1 MRLLQSKN
9 LVYLTVPPVLGI
21 VLHLIYVTTSHFA
34 EPSGFS
40 IPFLVKEILLFY
52 FYIYCLSRTYK
63 AFEAKVGN
71 RLSLPRHALV
81 FLMAFVISLVV
92 SLIVYTA
99 MKQFYITVFHENDT
113 VSLHHL
119 TVRSL
124 STTAGFILIYSVF
137 ISNRYHSKAISL
149 QLKEEQFQRERVEM
163 KYQLLSNKVNPHF
176 LFNNLNTLHSLIAAA
191 PKTAEDFLISLSKIM
206 RYSFKNHENDRV
218 LLSEELSI
226 LEDYVVIMK
235 SRFDNA
241 IRLTLKID
249 IHTQASII
257 PMTLL
262 NLMENAVKH
271 NEISAQKPLCIQVEI
286 SKDFIVFSNNISPKI
301 GSESTGSG
309 LSQLRELYAQK
320 YRQQVLVEQTKNEFI
335 VSVPLIYSNT

>member
-1 MRLLQSKN
+1 MRLMQSKN
-9 LVYLTVPPVLGI
+9 LVYLAVPPVLGI
-21 VLHLIYVTTSHFA
+21 VLHLIYVATSQFA

-40 IPFLVKEILLFY
+40 IPFLLKEILLFY
-52 FYIYCLSRTYK
+52 FYIYSLSKTYK
-63 AFEAKVGN
+63 AFEAKVGDT
-71 RLSLPRHALV
+71 LSLSRHALV
-81 FLMAFVISLVV
+81 FLIAFAISLLV
-92 SLIVYTA
+92 SLIVYSA
-99 MKQFYITVFHENDT
+99 MKQFYITVFHENDS

-137 ISNRYHSKAISL
+137 ISNRYHSKAMSL
-149 QLKEEQFQRERVEM
+149 ELKEEQLQRERAEM

-176 LFNNLNTLHSLIAAA
+176 LFNNLNALHSLISEA
-191 PKTAEDFLISLSKIM
+191 PKAAEGFLMSLSKIM
-206 RYSFKNHENDRV
+206 RYSFKNPENDMV
-218 LLSEELSI
+218 ELDEELSI

-241 IRLTLKID
+241 ISLTLKNESD
-249 IHTQASII
+249 PDATII

-271 NEISAQKPLCIQVEI
+271 NEISTQKPLTIQVEI

-301 GSESTGSG
+301 ASESTGSG
-309 LSQLRELYAQK
+309 LNQLREMYAQK
-320 YRQQVLVEQTKNEFI
+320 YRQQVLVEQTKNEFK